1 MIMKKTLKSLIFATT
16 VALVL
21 TLGMAL
27 ITSAADVL
35 DGKFNSTEGTLNWA
49 YLENGGEFQGRTYSE
64 KTLVIYGSGTSYT
77 YNSDTYS
84 SLTLPWSTYN
94 SVIKHIVI
102 TAENL
107 TSFKCFAKMS
117 ALETIELTNKIDNL
131 DDIYPTL
138 DACKKLR
145 SVTVTGEDY
154 SFLNGAKNIFDFR
167 FIKSLRSNAL
177 RNVGDDVNEVFTVL
191 LSENLTFHNVGGT
204 RAPYFFSVHSEEIIV
219 YVHEGAA
226 DEKFMKDKIVRRT
239 NSENIADKITL
250 VYYPETEIIDPS
262 TLNKA
267 LVFEGYQVR
276 TKVMPKADG
285 TGNAENGLRTL
296 FYCDLTCANEGFTLV
311 EYGTLIASQANAANT
326 YLDKDNNFVVGG
338 ERVVKTAVYK
348 NGEYATLRN
357 SDDENKIKFATTI
370 INFAETQYSTPLYIR
385 GYEIWENDS
394 TNEKYVI
401 YSDSMVDE
409 ETVYYPS
416 LCDVTINCFAYG
428 IINSADQD
436 ENEILWK
443 VLDTCRFELTEGTT
457 EYSGGTRIYELEDNV
472 ITVSE
477 RSTDP
482 NFSSNDTTIQ
492 VFETEN
498 NGLVAIVRGTGKA
511 YRTTEMLKS
520 CCNAA
525 VETIV
530 YDDGLTAFGFGDFKN
545 NADVKYVVYPDTLV
559 GTGTEVFNKAPNI
572 TAVSKVKT
580 MRVDGLIDLSYL
592 DGVGFSSSSYLFA
605 GVSSSKKENIE
616 YIYLPSVVSDK
627 AITTLNDFTY
637 ITNLNAVWCV
647 GNIMIEGKVNF
658 EGTNI
663 IGDEK
668 AFANSGISTEN
679 IIWGTEPVVE
689 ETPVE

>member
-204 RAPYFFSVHSEEIIV
+204 SAPYFFSVHSEEIIV

-226 DEKFMKDKIVRRT
+226 DEKFMKDKIVGRT
-239 NSENIADKITL
+239 NSGNIADKITL

-416 LCDVTINCFAYG
+416 LKDVIVNNFAYG

-443 VLDTCRFELTEGTT
+443 VLDTCRYALTEGTMT
-457 EYSGGTRIYELEDNV
+457 YGSETKSRIYVLNDNV
-472 ITVSE
+472 ISISGE
-477 RSTDP
+477 SSDP
-482 NFSSNDTTIQ
+482 EFVANDTTIQ
-492 VFETEN
+492 VFETAHD
-498 NGLVAIVRGTGKA
+498 GLVAIVRGTGKT

-520 CCNAA
+520 CCSAA
-525 VETIV
+525 VTTIV
-530 YDDGLTAFGFGDFKN
+530 CDDGITSWGFGDFKN
-545 NADVKYVVYPDTLV
+545 NTDVKHIIYPDTLV
-559 GTGTEVFNKAPNI
+559 GTGTEVFNKATNI
-572 TAVSKVKT
+572 TSVSKVKT
-580 MRVDGLIDLSYL
+580 SRVNGLIDIRYL
-592 DGVGFSSSSYLFA
+592 ANVGFSSYSYLFA
-605 GVSSSKKENIE
+605 GASNSKKENVE
-616 YIYLPSVVSDK
+616 YIYLPKVTSDK
-627 AITTLNDFTY
+627 AISLANDFTY
-637 ITNLNAVWCV
+637 IPNLKAVWCV
-647 GNIMIEGKVNF
+647 GNEKIEGTANF
-658 EGTNI
+658 AGTSI
-663 IGDEK
+663 TGAEK
-668 AFANSGISTEN
+668 AFGNSGITAFV
-679 IIWGTEPVVE
+679 WGE
-689 ETPVE
+689 